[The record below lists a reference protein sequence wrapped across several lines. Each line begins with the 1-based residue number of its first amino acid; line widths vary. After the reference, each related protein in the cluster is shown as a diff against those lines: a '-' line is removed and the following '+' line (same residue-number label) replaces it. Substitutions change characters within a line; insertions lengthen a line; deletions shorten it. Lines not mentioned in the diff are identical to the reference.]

1 VKRMV
6 SLTVACCVAL
16 AALSWSMTPA
26 RAQVPP
32 QVKVTFH
39 LTINGTAP
47 PSDGFD
53 VNWAENGLT
62 LCLPH
67 RPTPT
72 VVEAPFCAGMG
83 HTYEFWILFPQ
94 DSTAIQFH
102 FTRVTVAVNGTVS
115 QRQEFAQQTVT
126 PLSNH
131 TVNASFTYAGPSTI
145 SVPTT
150 GAAPAVVLGGS
161 RMVAGAFVIAVVL
174 RRRPAGS
181 IER

>member
-1 VKRMV
+1 VKRMIG
-6 SLTVACCVAL
+6 LTVACGVAV
-16 AALSWSMTPA
+16 AALSWSLTPA
-26 RAQVPP
+26 RAEVPSE
-32 QVKVTFH
+32 VKVTFH

-83 HTYEFWILFPQ
+83 HTYVFWILFPRG
-94 DSTAIQFH
+94 TTTIQFH
-102 FTRVTVAVNGTVS
+102 FTRVSVAVNGTVI
-115 QRQEFAQQTVT
+115 QRQQFAQQSVT

-131 TVNASFTYAGPSTI
+131 TVNASFTYAAPSTI

-150 GAAPAVVLGGS
+150 GAAPPVVLGGS
-161 RMVAGAFVIAVVL
+161 LIVAGAFVIAVVL